1 MRLSGYIKL
10 GSIEGGKISIANRVP
25 ADGFIVLLV
34 LSIGENRGT
43 NIMIV
48 MDRVLYNV
56 VCGVIFRVVL
66 KIQGYIM
73 TTKAS
78 EG

>member
-10 GSIEGGKISIANRVP
+10 GSIGGGKISIANRVP
-25 ADGFIVLLV
+25 ADRFVVLLV
-34 LSIGENRGT
+34 LSIGENGGT
-43 NIMIV
+43 NVMII
-48 MDRVLYNV
+48 MDRVLYNI
-56 VCGVIFRVVL
+56 VCGVIFRAVL

-78 EG
+78 GG